1 MARLSK
7 NMRLTGRLSWFAVQA
22 GDLVDIFV
30 GSASSAEAGAAAEPS
45 LVEHLLDTQVMQ
57 LST

>member
-1 MARLSK
+1 M
-7 NMRLTGRLSWFAVQA
+7 QA

-57 LST
+57 PATCLSMNKACLHI